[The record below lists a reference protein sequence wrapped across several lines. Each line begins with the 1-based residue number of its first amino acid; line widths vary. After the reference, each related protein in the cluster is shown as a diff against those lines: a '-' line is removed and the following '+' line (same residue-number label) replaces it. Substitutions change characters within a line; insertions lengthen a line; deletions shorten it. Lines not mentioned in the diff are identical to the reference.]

1 MFIPRNVKTRK
12 TNTLDPRHVPDI
24 VSARLDSPACEVLG
38 AAEELT
44 LATRIVTQRAA
55 LWAAL
60 ATFAASLRC
69 AMSSACVAWATANDT
84 DDEALLALTTCARSI
99 GGEYGGAEV
108 AVRAANLKRS
118 KERLAEHNLR
128 LVVHCARR
136 QGLATGFIMP
146 MSDMISEGA
155 LGLMKAV
162 ARFDPARGFR
172 FSTMASWWIAHHVSR
187 AIADQAR
194 TIRIPVHMVE
204 GKIKV
209 TQPAAALP
217 LGVIRERPPPT
228 SSSHP
233 ARPRAP
239 SLRAVLRLA
248 RTFTVQQFLARENFA
263 NRFSRG
269 DAIWVHE
276 FFYALMQGYD
286 AVAQA
291 TDVQIGGTDQL
302 FNLMAGR
309 KLMEAHGQRPQVVLT
324 FRILE
329 GTDGVQRM
337 SKSLGNSICIDE
349 PPGVIF
355 TKVLNLPD
363 NVMRNYAE
371 LVTRWEQPDIDAL
384 FAQATAGQLELR
396 ELKHKLAWE
405 IVSIFQGDAAADQAA
420 EDARRMFEGQAP
432 SDAPVL
438 TLAAPANILDVLL
451 EGGVVKSKGEARRL
465 VEQSGVRLD
474 GVIVESKELMLEP
487 SAGEQVIQAGKRKF
501 LRVVAAV

>member
-1 MFIPRNVKTRK
+1 MSTFPPVDEQMRILMRGVDFGDEQTYKNMEK
-12 TNTLDPRHVPDI
+12 
-24 VSARLDSPACEVLG
+24 
-38 AAEELT
+38 EL
-44 LATRIVTQRAA
+44 R
-55 LWAAL
+55 
-60 ATFAASLRC
+60 
-69 AMSSACVAWATANDT
+69 
-84 DDEALLALTTCARSI
+84 
-99 GGEYGGAEV
+99 
-108 AVRAANLKRS
+108 
-118 KERLAEHNLR
+118 ERLQASYASGRPLR
-128 LVVHCARR
+128 IYCGYDPSSPDLHLGHTISMRKLRQFQDLGHDVTFLIGTFTGMVGDPSDKESARR
-136 QGLATGFIMP
+136 QQTLGDALGKATSYAEQAFRVLDRSKTKIRYNHEWLQELSFGDVVGLA
-146 MSDMISEGA
+146 SN
-155 LGLMKAV
+155 
-162 ARFDPARGFR
+162 
-172 FSTMASWWIAHHVSR
+172 
-187 AIADQAR
+187 
-194 TIRIPVHMVE
+194 
-204 GKIKV
+204 
-209 TQPAAALP
+209 
-217 LGVIRERPPPT
+217 
-228 SSSHP
+228 
-233 ARPRAP
+233 
-239 SLRAVLRLA
+239 
-248 RTFTVQQFLARENFA
+248 FTVQQFLTRENFA
-263 NRFSRG
+263 KRFDKG
-269 DAIWVHE
+269 DAIWLHE

-286 AVAQA
+286 AVAQE